1 MFYIYVYIYIL
12 FSGADLVYNVLTAV
26 NKDVL
31 KTSIAIKSFMNEN
44 VKEKIRILSSVLD
57 VDQNQQTNLVTCSL
71 RSKDPNW
78 FQGIIIM
85 PYYF

>member
-1 MFYIYVYIYIL
+1 
-12 FSGADLVYNVLTAV
+12 
-26 NKDVL
+26 
-31 KTSIAIKSFMNEN
+31 MNEN

-85 PYYF
+85 LH